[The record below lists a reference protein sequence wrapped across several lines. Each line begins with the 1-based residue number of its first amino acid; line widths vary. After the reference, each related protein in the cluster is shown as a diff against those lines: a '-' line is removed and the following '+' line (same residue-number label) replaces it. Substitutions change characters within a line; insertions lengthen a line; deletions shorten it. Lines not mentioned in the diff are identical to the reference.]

1 MPPFDRRALLTG
13 GLAAGV
19 GANAFLATPSGA
31 VPQSPSEPSMIHH
44 VFFWLENPES
54 KGDRDQ
60 LIAGLNTLRAI
71 EVVQQLHI
79 GVPASTEKR
88 DVVDNSYDV
97 SELMFFASVED
108 QKRYQDHPLH
118 LQFVKD
124 CAHLWRKVVVYDAIS
139 P

>member
-1 MPPFDRRALLTG
+1 MPPFDRRVLLSG

-19 GANAFLATPSGA
+19 GGGAAMAAPETPSA
-31 VPQSPSEPSMIHH
+31 PMLIHH
-44 VFFWLENPES
+44 VFFWLKTPGA
-54 KGDRDQ
+54 KADRDQ

-71 EVVQQLHI
+71 EVIQQLHI

-97 SELMFFASVED
+97 SELMVFAGVED

-118 LQFVKD
+118 QKFVAD
-124 CAHLWRKVVVYDAIS
+124 CAHLWRKVVVYDSIS
-139 P
+139 A